1 MFKVLFDAEGDFD
14 NPTISAP
21 DIPNAQTA
29 LNFIGSL
36 KQDFGMSA
44 DECNDQFLVIR
55 LSDGKSCHPQAK
67 RKTA

>member
-1 MFKVLFDAEGDFD
+1 MFTVLFDADRDFD

-21 DIPNAQTA
+21 NIPNAQTA